1 MAGWL
6 VLAIWMSVD
15 SSAVQRATFT
25 HVRSSEP
32 RVRETIAD
40 GYLRS
45 ATFRALVDAIEKLSC
60 VVYVTTVVKLSQ
72 GMRGAL
78 LHQPAGRREMP
89 VLRVLVKRNLSRD
102 EAIATIGHELQ
113 HVVEAMSGPAGSGIQ
128 MAALFAGLDATQG
141 RDVRKYKTD
150 AAVDVTRQVHDE
162 LRHRPKLRSGGF
174 STGDQKIKR

>member
-1 MAGWL
+1 MAGWI
-6 VLAIWMSVD
+6 VLAIWVSVD
-15 SSAVQRATFT
+15 FSALQRATFT
-25 HVRSSEP
+25 HVRSPEEQ
-32 RVRETIAD
+32 VRETIAD
-40 GYLRS
+40 GYARS
-45 ATFRALVDAIEKLSC
+45 PTFRALVDATEGLSC

-113 HVVEAMSGPAGSGIQ
+113 HVVEAMSGTAGGEIQ
-128 MAALFAGLDATQG
+128 MAALFAGLNATEG
-141 RDVRKYKTD
+141 HDVRKYETD
-150 AAVDVTRQVHDE
+150 AAVDVTRRVHDE

-174 STGDQKIKR
+174 

>member
-6 VLAIWMSVD
+6 VLAIWMSAD
-15 SSAVQRATFT
+15 SSAVQRAFN
-25 HVRSSEP
+25 HVRSHEP
-32 RVRETIAD
+32 QLREAIAE
-40 GYLRS
+40 GYARS
-45 ATFRALVDAIEKLSC
+45 STFRALVDATEELSC
-60 VVYVTTVVKLSQ
+60 VVYIATAVKLSQ

-128 MAALFAGLDATQG
+128 MAARFAELDATRG
-141 RDVRKYKTD
+141 HDVRKYETD
-150 AAVDVTRQVHDE
+150 AAVDVTGRVRNE
-162 LRHRPKLRSGGF
+162 LRRRA
-174 STGDQKIKR
+174 R